1 MVTITRGYT
10 PFRANR
16 LTQAPPIVVY
26 GTRWCAATQMVRRY
40 LDRVGIPYRY
50 VDLDYDPTAAAQL
63 RWVTG
68 GTVSHPTVY
77 LGGQWLVEPTVRDL
91 EWALARTGAV

>member
-1 MVTITRGYT
+1 MLGTRYSPYGL
-10 PFRANR
+10 RA
-16 LTQAPPIVVY
+16 APPAVPVMVY

-40 LDRVGIPYRY
+40 LDRLGIPYRY

-77 LGGQWLVEPTVRDL
+77 LGGQWLVEPTGRDL
-91 EWALARTGAV
+91 EWALAQVGAA